1 MNEIPLWFLFLSLF
15 LPRLSIL
22 IAYCSGSVP
31 AHGFHSFWGGFF
43 FTLFL
48 PRILILIMI
57 AVCMGY
63 GVWFWVHLVFAILA
77 YARGG
82 SSIVK
87 IKNKSR

>member
-15 LPRLSIL
+15 LPRLTIW
-22 IAYCSGSVP
+22 IAYCSDALP

-57 AVCMGY
+57 ATCMGFC
-63 GVWFWVHLVFAILA
+63 VWFWVHLLFAILA
-77 YARGG
+77 YGKT
-82 SSIVK
+82 SFKVVD
-87 IKNKSR
+87 IKERK